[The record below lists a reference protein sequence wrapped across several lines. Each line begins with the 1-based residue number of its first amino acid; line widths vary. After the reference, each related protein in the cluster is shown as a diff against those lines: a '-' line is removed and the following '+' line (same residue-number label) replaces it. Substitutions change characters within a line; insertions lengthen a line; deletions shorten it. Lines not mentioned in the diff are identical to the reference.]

1 MKKLFA
7 ILIAI
12 TLALGLHGITMS
24 SGACAAQA
32 KPSGKTPA
40 ASESKEAV
48 HEIYG
53 TIRSIDGDR
62 VTIETRAKKTI
73 QVDLKPA
80 IEAHR
85 SVVPTVGRSLQVR
98 GTLDSKGVLHATMA
112 QRAKDSAALWPDDK

>member
-1 MKKLFA
+1 MKNSLA
-7 ILIAI
+7 IFTSILLALSLHAI
-12 TLALGLHGITMS
+12 TQS
-24 SGACAAQA
+24 SVACAAQA
-32 KPSGKTPA
+32 KPPGKAPA

-53 TIRSIDGDR
+53 TIRSIEGDR
-62 VTIETRAKKTI
+62 VTIETRAQKTI

-85 SVVPTVGRSLQVR
+85 SVVPVVGRSLQVR

-112 QRAKDSAALWPDDK
+112 QRAKDSPALWPDDK